1 MLAYQL
7 VRRLMAAAAAKH
19 WKKPTEISF
28 LNAARWTLG
37 FSKIM
42 SMARTEDMPLLYER
56 LLRAIA
62 ASKADVDP
70 GRIETRA
77 VAPARAK
84 ARRALRQVDSP
95 QAIPWVLSRT
105 GTDASQSESAKAFSL
120 NWPSSAAPVPS
131 TRFCQV

>member
-62 ASKADVDP
+62 ASK
-70 GRIETRA
+70 TRRE
-77 VAPARAK
+77 VVLPACCAMI
-84 ARRALRQVDSP
+84 RQ
-95 QAIPWVLSRT
+95 
-105 GTDASQSESAKAFSL
+105 
-120 NWPSSAAPVPS
+120 PS
-131 TRFCQV
+131 TPSTQSIGRYAIT